1 MPEYDSESSAYFMN
15 SKLNFVRDKAPNL
28 VTIAASLLPF
38 SDTFFKEGV
47 SVDQDGKGYLVY
59 DICDPH
65 LTDGVD
71 MYAHIDENFVR
82 VQQSVG
88 DDEDKTV
95 LTTHY
100 FQLPDFWEYLRTI
113 PRGIGAFGTFV
124 KEHSISHTE
133 EDEE

>member
-1 MPEYDSESSAYFMN
+1 MPELDRESTAYFMN
-15 SKLNFVRDKAPNL
+15 ESLEFVREKAPNL

-38 SDTFFKEGV
+38 TDSFFKSGV
-47 SVDQDGKGYLVY
+47 AFDPDGKGYLVY
-59 DICDPH
+59 DICDSH
-65 LTDGVD
+65 LTDDID
-71 MYAHIDENFVR
+71 MLAHIDENFVR

-88 DDEDKTV
+88 EGDDQV
-95 LTTHY
+95 ILTTHY

-124 KEHSISHTE
+124 AKKSISQTE